1 MEDIA
6 LTHKRSA
13 YAQAMEINLKRI
25 VDRLGKIPEVRQAIL
40 FGSYARGSRDLFTDL
55 DIIVIMDSELDFI
68 QRTANL
74 YQALNVGVDLDL
86 LVYTPDEFDI
96 MRTRGFVRH
105 ALESGE
111 VIYAKPSS
119 G

>member
-1 MEDIA
+1 MAAFD
-6 LTHKRSA
+6 
-13 YAQAMEINLKRI
+13 QNLENAAK
-25 VDRLGKIPEVRQAIL
+25 DTKSGNFAAAEKSLEAAA
-40 FGSYARGSRDLFTDL
+40 SYAEGRRDLFTDL
-55 DIIVIMDSELDFI
+55 DIIVIMDSDMDFI

-74 YQALNVGVDLDL
+74 YQVLNVGVDLDL